1 MVLSTEAA
9 DLHNSSYH
17 IIQSHPIILLI
28 NSGRTELPQNVPSG
42 CVVIL
47 QKARTI
53 FPDNNIQ
60 YVPSSILFPSFSFI
74 SWQEVAGSSGTEP
87 RGTAL
92 KIYRS
97 ICYGLLMKL
106 SKKLE
111 ICNVSPTFESEKD
124 PGGAIKGSL
133 GRAVPPRPSNPD
145 TV

>member
-1 MVLSTEAA
+1 MALSIEAA

-28 NSGRTELPQNVPSG
+28 NSGRTELLQNVPSG
-42 CVVIL
+42 CEVML

-60 YVPSSILFPSFSFI
+60 YVPSSILFPSFAFI

-92 KIYRS
+92 KIYNMLRFVNETEQ
-97 ICYGLLMKL
+97 K
-106 SKKLE
+106 
-111 ICNVSPTFESEKD
+111 
-124 PGGAIKGSL
+124 A
-133 GRAVPPRPSNPD
+133 AD
-145 TV
+145 T